1 MSGIYRAIF
10 RSRDTTVNQITAPL
24 RRDRMTTD
32 THAEDI
38 GSTSNT
44 KLSVNDQ
51 KALLDQLD
59 QTLES
64 AGIYLA
70 SEVRDG
76 AVILSGEVIQPAD
89 HQAAL
94 DVAHALADSL
104 GLAVEDAIEE
114 MDQES
119 ERTFRDAGGDPVVAL
134 DQDAM
139 RETIT
144 DGTEDTLELD
154 PDFAGDVGTSDSQ
167 LAVEE
172 GVPYFPPTDPVVRV
186 EDATDDPESLAI
198 VGGFAETAM
207 DEDDDPATVY
217 PSIDDDLA
225 EAVMRELR
233 QDAISADVADQI
245 RVHVRGGVVTLR
257 GTVETLDD
265 ADEIA
270 AVAERVDGVVEVLEE
285 FTITVVPHPEDPA

>member
-1 MSGIYRAIF
+1 MPIDRPSQ
-10 RSRDTTVNQITAPL
+10 RSESDTT
-24 RRDRMTTD
+24 
-32 THAEDI
+32 
-38 GSTSNT
+38 
-44 KLSVNDQ
+44 
-51 KALLDQLD
+51 ALLAQLD
-59 QTLES
+59 KTLES

-76 AVILSGEVIQPAD
+76 NLILSGEVIGQGD
-89 HQAAL
+89 HRAAL
-94 DVAHALADSL
+94 DVAHALVDSL
-104 GLAVEDAIEE
+104 GLGIEDAIEE
-114 MDQES
+114 MDEEVEAS
-119 ERTFRDAGGDPVVAL
+119 FVDAGGDPAVAF
-134 DQDAM
+134 DSDGM
-139 RETIT
+139 RTPIT
-144 DGTEDTLELD
+144 DGTNDTLELD
-154 PDFAGDVGTSDSQ
+154 PDFAGDVGTTDSQ

-186 EDATDDPESLAI
+186 EDATDDPETLTI

-233 QDAISADVADQI
+233 QDAATTDAADQI
-245 RVHVRGGVVTLR
+245 RVNVWGGVVTLT

-270 AVAERVDGVVEVLEE
+270 AVADRVDGVVEVQEE
-285 FTITVVPHPEDPA
+285 LTVTVLPHPEASND